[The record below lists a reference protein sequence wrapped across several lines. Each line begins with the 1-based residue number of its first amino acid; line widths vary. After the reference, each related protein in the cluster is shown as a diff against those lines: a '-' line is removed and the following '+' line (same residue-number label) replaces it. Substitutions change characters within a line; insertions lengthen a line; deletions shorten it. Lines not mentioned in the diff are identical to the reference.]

1 MPLTHRFLLAKH
13 WHIFLLTFVIPFL
26 LQLGVM
32 LTWAVNFAQQVI
44 TQPEPE
50 LTGMFSIFKFFPV
63 LMIVYS
69 AAHFFWLW
77 SLAIGLQPKVPANVV
92 LKVNKFKGF
101 FFFQITYLML
111 FSIGISVLISGV
123 PDLIKNAEAPNININ
138 LIGIA
143 FAVVFP
149 LHFFAMFSVLYCM
162 YFAARTIKT
171 VELQREVSFGEFI
184 GELILIWFH
193 AIGVWFI
200 QPQVNK
206 LMEDKPKEIV

>member
-1 MPLTHRFLLAKH
+1 MPLTQRFLLAKH

-44 TQPEPE
+44 TQPEPD
-50 LTGMFSIFKFFPV
+50 LTEMFNIFKFFPV

-77 SLAIGLQPKVPANVV
+77 SLAIGLQPKVPAHV
-92 LKVNKFKGF
+92 LMKTNKFKGF
-101 FFFQITYLML
+101 FFFQISYLFL
-111 FSIGISVLISGV
+111 FSLGMSLFISTMPTMIEHAEV
-123 PDLIKNAEAPNININ
+123 PNFN
-138 LIGIA
+138 LIGVVI
-143 FAVVFP
+143 AVVFP
-149 LHFFAMFSVLYCM
+149 LHFLAMLSVLYCM
-162 YFAARTIKT
+162 YFAAKTIKT

-184 GELILIWFH
+184 GEFILIWFH

-206 LMEDKPKEIV
+206 LMESKPKEIV